1 MSREIVLHAEYL
13 KDKEKMGE
21 YMKEEFSLPDYFG
34 GNLDA
39 LYDCLSELEEDVCVY
54 LTRDNVKKICRNTYA
69 YKVLL
74 ILSKVSDENRH
85 LKLMFKE

>member
-34 GNLDA
+34 GNL
-39 LYDCLSELEEDVCVY
+39 SEY
-54 LTRDNVKKICRNTYA
+54 LCIQST
-69 YKVLL
+69 
-74 ILSKVSDENRH
+74 SDTQQG
-85 LKLMFKE
+85 FG